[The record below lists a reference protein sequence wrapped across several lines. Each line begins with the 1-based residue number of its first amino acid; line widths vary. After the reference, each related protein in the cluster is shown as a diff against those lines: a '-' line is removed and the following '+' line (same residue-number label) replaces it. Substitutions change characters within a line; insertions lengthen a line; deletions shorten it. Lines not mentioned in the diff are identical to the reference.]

1 MASQNSTSI
10 KIESHMTLSKMLGN
24 SNNRIEIP
32 IIQRDYAQGR
42 DNAQEIRDDFLRDI
56 FIHLNNNKSM
66 KLSFVYG
73 TTSGGIYVPYDGQ
86 QRLTL
91 VYLLTLFLAAYCK
104 NWDEVK
110 RLSRF
115 TYYTRDQATAFCNFL
130 TGFDVEFGNEKNNL
144 FQRIDIIEK
153 NIKDEIENDAAFYGS
168 WKYEPTVS
176 SMLVVLKSIQEGFKD
191 ITCSLS
197 VSEKKEKAAE
207 FLSMINDGALFFDWC
222 SIQASDNI
230 YIKMNGR
237 GKPLSAFDNFKNT
250 LYSELNKL
258 RKKEQESGNTAKVDF
273 LKNFEV
279 KMDGIWTDLFWKK
292 REYISDSTD
301 NYDIAPYM
309 MNFLYYIFEF
319 RHTVNSNSF
328 FFGGKESFRWI
339 DEKNVVTFLSKFKD
353 LCDVNAAERKGRITI
368 DDYIWLSKI
377 MDIISFRLL
386 NNIDL
391 TLGIDDYNNELQLL
405 KELSNHIGKIGS
417 TKAVIVASLY
427 YEYLVNASEFDSNGE
442 YIKINDEY
450 RSQWIEFIK
459 RLVKTASRFKARYD
473 ALLRDKHMLSGFVN
487 IFIPLAFQD
496 NPRGDFLISAKNFD
510 ENKLEELKQYF
521 DVSHVYSQ
529 LVEEIEKNK
538 LKSID
543 QEKWGNAIEK
553 AETTLPYFENMIYFL
568 IKLSQNENGE
578 ADVEEFMKYYNIIK
592 EVVDENGIKEQ
603 NYFSAIMLSFA
614 DYRISYGEG
623 YSNSWSLC
631 SNDSDAFSWRYFF
644 DVIEGNII
652 DENHTKLYVLKA
664 TLDLIIVNENI
675 KKAHA
680 DIKELINPDDISW
693 SSVVIRYPEVL
704 EKGSKHR
711 IVDFYEMNWYLI
723 KSDGVVKQVHSN
735 SLYESTNLEL
745 FGLYKSSR
753 NCDKLNFDA
762 NKIIIDDERYIT
774 KMKSYIIHDANGDRD
789 VNYSEAL
796 SYLNEV
802 VGV

>member
-1 MASQNSTSI
+1 MTQQSSKNI
-10 KIESHMTLSKMLGN
+10 KIESYMTLRKMLGDT
-24 SNNRIEIP
+24 NNRIEIP

-42 DNAQEIRDDFLRDI
+42 YNAKEIRDDFLRDI

-91 VYLLTLFLAAYCK
+91 VYLLTLFLAAYCQ
-104 NWDEVK
+104 NWEELK

-144 FQRIDIIEK
+144 FQRIDIIGK
-153 NIKDEIENDAAFYGS
+153 NIKDEIENDSAFFGS

-207 FLSMINDGALFFDWC
+207 FLSKINDGALFFDWC

-273 LKNFEV
+273 LKYFEV

-377 MDIISFRLL
+377 MDIISSRLL

-391 TLGIDDYNNELQLL
+391 TLGIDDYDNELQLL

-417 TKAVIVASLY
+417 TKTVIVASLY
-427 YEYLVNASEFDSNGE
+427 YEYLVNASEFNSNGE
-442 YIKINDEY
+442 YVKTNDEF

-473 ALLRDKHMLSGFVN
+473 ALLRDKHILSGFVN
-487 IFIPLAFQD
+487 IFIPLAFKD
-496 NPRGDFLISAKNFD
+496 NPCGDFLVSANRFD
-510 ENKLEELKQYF
+510 EKMEELKQYF

-578 ADVEEFMKYYNIIK
+578 ADVKEFMKYYNIIK

-664 TLDLIIVNENI
+664 TLDLIIENENI
-675 KKAHA
+675 EAAHDYIKKS
-680 DIKELINPDDISW
+680 INPDDISW

-704 EKGSKHR
+704 EKGSRHR
-711 IVDFYEMNWYLI
+711 IVDSDGMNWYLI

-735 SLYESTNLEL
+735 SLDESTNLEL

-753 NCDKLNFDA
+753 NCDNLSFYA
-762 NKIIIDDERYIT
+762 SKIIIDDERYIT
-774 KMKSYIIHDANGDRD
+774 KMGSYIIHDANGDRD

-796 SYLNEV
+796 NYLNEV